1 MVANASASASTIY
14 DWRAC
19 MRGDPYPMAQTTCG
33 RLWCNIATARLGCGQ
48 SGAAHAKV
56 TLHKH
61 KNMEQVGRNHLLLPN
76 SFSIELE
83 CAHVVGAQHFKLQ
96 YNTLYRD

>member
-1 MVANASASASTIY
+1 MERKRTAYQETPKPVAKFTISETVGF
-14 DWRAC
+14 AVSE
-19 MRGDPYPMAQTTCG
+19 TT
-33 RLWCNIATARLGCGQ
+33 
-48 SGAAHAKV
+48 KV

-61 KNMEQVGRNHLLLPN
+61 KNMEQVGRNYLLLPN

-83 CAHVVGAQHFKLQ
+83 CAHVVGTQHFKLQ